1 MIVFFLVIPFRHP
14 ICLLYL
20 KMAID
25 NGIFGWTFEFHRQ
38 VNLNKNI
45 QTTQF
50 LIKINS
56 GEVFKHTHT
65 PLLRH
70 HLL

>member
-25 NGIFGWTFEFHRQ
+25 NGIFGWTFEFYRQ
-38 VNLNKNI
+38 VNLDKNI

-50 LIKINS
+50 LIKIHS
-56 GEVFKHTHT
+56 G
-65 PLLRH
+65 
-70 HLL
+70 